1 MGDAPS
7 SDFSTIEIYQTN
19 GDKEKFVKT
28 RQALEKRFSAQVKF
42 GKPKITVKEDIDFV
56 IILGDVP
63 QEKTST
69 QQSVN

>member
-28 RQALEKRFSAQVKF
+28 RQALEKRFSTQVKF